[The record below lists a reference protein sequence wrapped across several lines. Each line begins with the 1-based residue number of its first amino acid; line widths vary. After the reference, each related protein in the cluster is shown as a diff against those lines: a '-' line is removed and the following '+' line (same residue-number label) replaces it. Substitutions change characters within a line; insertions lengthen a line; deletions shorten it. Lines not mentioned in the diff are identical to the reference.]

1 MNRRTA
7 IACGIAAILGVGA
20 GCARRMTILVAPG
33 SLYDARFITALPDA
47 SREDIAERLASRGVL
62 VGAARDMVDV
72 DRVRARGASDALV
85 EFERALYTET
95 ELLLYAFVARS
106 HSSRRE

>member
-1 MNRRTA
+1 MA
-7 IACGIAAILGVGA
+7 SA
-20 GCARRMTILVAPG
+20 G
-33 SLYDARFITALPDA
+33 LYDARFLTALPNV

-72 DRVRARGASDALV
+72 DRVRAHGASDALV
-85 EFERALYTET
+85 EFDRALYTET
-95 ELLLYAFVARS
+95 ELLLYTFVARS